1 MSNKR
6 NIILLL
12 LLLSTAVGVQAER
25 RRFVQNP
32 ANHFVTISLGGG
44 EGNTISAFSIPGS
57 KDLIGADALFSLGYE
72 LRKNKFFFGF
82 GAEADFDITRQ
93 QLGDFVE
100 SEWRRDFE
108 NDAHLY
114 SYRYSRFTDVQ
125 RNLQLGVPLYFGMY
139 FGPYVYGTIGA
150 KFDLSLWGT
159 HTATTTLST
168 DGTYPRYEEP
178 LTNLP
183 RYGFYAPDTYSYTGL
198 AKQVM
203 KVGPTIEIGAK
214 VPLYTSSRRVGL
226 RMGLYAGYLFPLE
239 FDNTKPL
246 VDYSG
251 VDSNPLTLN
260 QQNLKDNI
268 VFGSAIASPYQLRA
282 AQNLAVGIKFTLLI
296 NCTAVHK
303 ICNCDSDSGI
313 HPIRHA
319 GSGGRI
325 EK

>member
-1 MSNKR
+1 M
-6 NIILLL
+6 L

-168 DGTYPRYEEP
+168 DGTYQRYEEP

-226 RMGLYAGYLFPLE
+226 RIGLYAGYLFPLE

-303 ICNCDSDSGI
+303 ICNCDSASGI
-313 HPIRHA
+313 HPIQHA